1 MLENMECEKISYKKD
16 ENVKKI
22 TMKRIAEEASVS
34 VSCVARCVN
43 NSGYV
48 AEEKRRRISEV
59 MDRLH
64 YIPNQQ
70 AKCLRDGCSKLIGH
84 IHVTSQENIFF
95 TKIAA
100 TIERESFSRGY
111 KTISIAFEEGNME
124 MVENQLRDLQNLP
137 GGGDHSEPGHQR
149 EDCKG
154 IGREGKGTDHS
165 HGDDRTACRCV

>member
-84 IHVTSQENIFF
+84 IHVTSEENIFF
-95 TKIAA
+95 VPEIARWQFIA
-100 TIERESFSRGY
+100 SHAHSSEIGTVLDEAMREIEKDNPSL
-111 KTISIAFEEGNME
+111 
-124 MVENQLRDLQNLP
+124 ENVLPQNYA
-137 GGGDHSEPGHQR
+137 SQ
-149 EDCKG
+149 
-154 IGREGKGTDHS
+154 I
-165 HGDDRTACRCV
+165 

>member
-1 MLENMECEKISYKKD
+1 MLENMECEKNSYKKD

-84 IHVTSQENIFF
+84 IHVTSEER
-95 TKIAA
+95 KRPMRLAA
-100 TIERESFSRGY
+100 ERRARQMARQRSDVSAHDVFVGASGLLKQMSFESTLLSKLFLTFY
-111 KTISIAFEEGNME
+111 KG
-124 MVENQLRDLQNLP
+124 LWY
-137 GGGDHSEPGHQR
+137 
-149 EDCKG
+149 K
-154 IGREGKGTDHS
+154 
-165 HGDDRTACRCV
+165 

>member
-1 MLENMECEKISYKKD
+1 MLENMECEKNSYKKD

-70 AKCLRDGCSKLIGH
+70 AKCLRDGCS
-84 IHVTSQENIFF
+84 N
-95 TKIAA
+95 
-100 TIERESFSRGY
+100 
-111 KTISIAFEEGNME
+111 
-124 MVENQLRDLQNLP
+124 
-137 GGGDHSEPGHQR
+137 
-149 EDCKG
+149 
-154 IGREGKGTDHS
+154 
-165 HGDDRTACRCV
+165 